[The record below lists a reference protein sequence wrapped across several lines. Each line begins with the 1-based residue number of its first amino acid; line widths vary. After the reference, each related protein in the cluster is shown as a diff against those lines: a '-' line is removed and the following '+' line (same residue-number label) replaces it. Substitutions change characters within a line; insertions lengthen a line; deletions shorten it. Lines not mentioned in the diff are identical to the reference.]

1 MKNKYSHDEI
11 IRRYKDGQS
20 VSEIAAEM
28 NCHPVTVRRALKEIE
43 KMDKEY
49 RNPEGY
55 ADPTAYRAI
64 RPVVSPGEIWTA
76 STHDPDKTKTL
87 LVLQIFDS
95 HALCLWMTND
105 LSTIPE
111 GCEEKVMFREESF
124 CDCSKPQYAFFSRFV
139 KRVGGITFN
148 RLIDIRKKV
157 ADIILRGYAEQTAED
172 ATTSRLQAPT
182 SDFTAELDKIPA
194 EKEKP
199 QETPANGVPMDAD
212 IELLKYRAT
221 MYESLSGR
229 LLDIVEK
236 AVAR

>member
-1 MKNKYSHDEI
+1 MKRYNREEMIAKYKAGWNVSLIAEEMKCHPATV
-11 IRRYKDGQS
+11 YKAIK
-20 VSEIAAEM
+20 EMKAEM
-28 NCHPVTVRRALKEIE
+28 
-43 KMDKEY
+43 DKDY
-49 RNPEGY
+49 TNPEGY

-139 KRVGGITFN
+139 KRVGGITIN
-148 RLIDIRKKV
+148 RLIDIRQKV
-157 ADIILRGYAEQTAED
+157 ADIILRGYAAQEG
-172 ATTSRLQAPT
+172 SRSPLEAPGSGF
-182 SDFTAELDKIPA
+182 SDEADKIPIET
-194 EKEKP
+194 EKAR
-199 QETPANGVPMDAD
+199 ETPVNGFTTDAGEMTRLRVKAE
-212 IELLKYRAT
+212 IMEQVA
-221 MYESLSGR
+221 GR
-229 LLDIVEK
+229 LLGILEK
-236 AVAR
+236 QAERG